1 MMVAKIQQHVV
12 IVIIIIIIII
22 ITTIIIIIMK
32 TGTSFNE
39 HFCSI
44 RYHVK
49 HPIELVPQSYKVE
62 SILTFKD

>member
-1 MMVAKIQQHVV
+1 MMVAKIQQQVV
-12 IVIIIIIIII
+12 IVIIIIM
-22 ITTIIIIIMK
+22 T
-32 TGTSFNE
+32 TGTGFNE